1 MNEKEKDFESLMNSV
16 FGSGKT
22 LNISKE
28 YVKKNK
34 KSKEKEWNEDVLSMQ
49 KELMKMNEHASQI
62 KIPDHQ
68 DLLDN
73 ARQINEQIIDLEK
86 LKAQAMSDFNE
97 NDLNRIQKE
106 IEKDFGID
114 IRMNQDNSLKNPI
127 EKKADFA
134 PVLAELN
141 EQVIGQSQYNQS
153 LVNAFKRPFI
163 MGNEGEFCLNT
174 ILISGSV
181 ATGKKYSVSKMAEIG
196 KKHGILSSDEVLI
209 INCALYSSSEN
220 EKIFYQDLYS
230 ALNSS
235 SNILYFK
242 DFEKIYTGF
251 IPTLTDLVDNGEINL
266 NKRYVS
272 QKEQL
277 VDTGS
282 GLVQHA
288 ISTLAAEGKY
298 LVFATTYPENK
309 IANLFSARFINCF
322 HDRLYTNADF
332 KREDLEKIAGQI
344 LQDLI
349 DRTQRFLIYDL
360 DFEDSYRQHLV
371 DSYQKEKG
379 IQSLIEDA
387 ESVYEALAQ
396 IKLNE
401 EIKENLKI
409 KIRYENEHIYAE
421 AEDKKI
427 DLNEYARKDY
437 NHDIESVKKQLDRIV
452 GLEKVKRYVLSL
464 EDNYNVMKLRK
475 KQGLKVTEVS
485 KHMIFTGNPGTGKT
499 TIARLIAQYLKAIGI
514 LSGGQLVEVTRSDL
528 VGRYVGH
535 TAPLTNQ
542 VIKSAIG
549 GVLFIDE
556 AYSLYRGKDD
566 SFGLEAIDT
575 IVKGI
580 EDNRDNLI
588 VILAGYTKEMN
599 EFLSANSGLKSRF
612 PNIIEFEDYTPQEMV
627 EIAKIT
633 AEDKDYI
640 LADEVIEPLKDYF
653 LKVQMQSSETSG
665 NGRLVRNTIEQAILN
680 QSSRILK
687 NPQGRL
693 NELLLEDFQFK

>member
-22 LNISKE
+22 LNFSKDF
-28 YVKKNK
+28 VKKDK
-34 KSKEKEWNEDVLSMQ
+34 KTKEDEWNDDILSMQ
-49 KELMKMNEHASQI
+49 KELMKMNERASSI
-62 KIPDHQ
+62 KPLDHQ

-73 ARQINEQIIDLEK
+73 ANQINQQLLDLEK
-86 LKAQAMSDFNE
+86 LKAQAMNDFNE
-97 NDLNRIQKE
+97 SDLDRIRSE
-106 IEKDFGID
+106 IERDFGIEVKMEKAD
-114 IRMNQDNSLKNPI
+114 SFKNPV
-127 EKKADFA
+127 EKKADFTH
-134 PVLAELN
+134 VLEELN
-141 EQVIGQSQYNQS
+141 ESVIGQKEYNQT

-174 ILISGSV
+174 ILICGNA
-181 ATGKKYSVSKMAEIG
+181 ATGKKYSIFKMGEIC
-196 KKHGILSSDEVLI
+196 KKHQILSSEEVI
-209 INCALYSSSEN
+209 VVNCALYSSSEN

-230 ALNSS
+230 ALNSA

-251 IPTLTDLVDNGEINL
+251 IPVLVDLVDNGEINL
-266 NKRYVS
+266 NKRYVF

-277 VDTGS
+277 VDTGT

-288 ISTLAAEGKY
+288 ISSLNAEGKY
-298 LVFATTYPENK
+298 LIFATTFAENK
-309 IANLFSARFINCF
+309 IANIFSAHFINCF
-322 HDRLYTNADF
+322 HDRLYTQAEFERESLERIAD
-332 KREDLEKIAGQI
+332 RILHDLM
-344 LQDLI
+344 
-349 DRTQRFLIYDL
+349 DRTQRFLVYDIH
-360 DFEDSYRQHLV
+360 FEDSYKQSLI

-379 IQSLIEDA
+379 IQSLLDEA
-387 ESVYEALAQ
+387 EMIYEALAQ

-401 EIKENLKI
+401 EIKENSKVIICYDNEQRIAVVADRKI
-409 KIRYENEHIYAE
+409 NLDAYSK
-421 AEDKKI
+421 
-427 DLNEYARKDY
+427 KDY
-437 NHDIESVKKQLDRIV
+437 NHDVEAVKKQLERIV
-452 GLEKVKRYVLSL
+452 GLDNVKRYVLSL

-535 TAPLTNQ
+535 TAPLTTQ

-580 EDNRDNLI
+580 EDNRENLI

-599 EFLSANSGLKSRF
+599 EFLTANSGLKSRF
-612 PNIIEFEDYTPQEMV
+612 PNIIEFPDYTPEEMV
-627 EIAKIT
+627 QIAKIT

-640 LADEVIEPLKDYF
+640 LNEEVEEPLKSYF
-653 LKVQMQSSETSG
+653 LKVQMQNSETSG

-680 QSSRILK
+680 QSSRVLK
-687 NPQGRL
+687 NPECKL
-693 NELLLEDFQFK
+693 NELLLQDFQLN